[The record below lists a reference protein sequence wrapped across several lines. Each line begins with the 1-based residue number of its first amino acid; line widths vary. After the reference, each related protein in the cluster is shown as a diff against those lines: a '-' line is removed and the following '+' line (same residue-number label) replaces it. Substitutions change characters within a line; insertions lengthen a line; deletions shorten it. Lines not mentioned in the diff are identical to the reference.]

1 MCRLERGKECSRVSA
16 RKQPGERRQHQSG
29 GDKDWV
35 LIRDCK
41 VLPRQPVELREKPPR
56 EKKRDAHG
64 REGEEQAFSDE
75 LRHERP
81 SACAK
86 GLLQSH
92 LLCAAE
98 RKRRRQIH
106 VIDSGDQQNDHRDG
120 DEDLDVLDIAGLP
133 QELHTCTIEMDL
145 RERKESIGEG
155 LNVLVGKVPHFA
167 RFDLRCKILK
177 IRAVPHQDVG
187 VEGLVLPVVE
197 INPKTFEPLDR
208 EENPAL
214 DV

>member
-1 MCRLERGKECSRVSA
+1 MNCVMSALRLA
-16 RKQPGERRQHQSG
+16 P
-29 GDKDWV
+29 
-35 LIRDCK
+35 K
-41 VLPRQPVELREKPPR
+41 VF
-56 EKKRDAHG
+56 
-64 REGEEQAFSDE
+64 FSPTSF
-75 LRHERP
+75 R
-81 SACAK
+81 
-86 GLLQSH
+86 
-92 LLCAAE
+92 AAE

-187 VEGLVLPVVE
+187 VEGLVPQWSKLIPRLFNQSIE
-197 INPKTFEPLDR
+197 RKTRLWMCELSGMFR
-208 EENPAL
+208 ERRSR
-214 DV
+214 